1 MTSWDYT
8 PSHQQARLY
17 HISQREADESM
28 HMQELAGVGKT
39 YLIRLMLEILP
50 ASSTLLLAFTGAQL
64 AALRSRLS
72 DLEVTEMTFRGMADE
87 LLTQDLTQPWR
98 RVGDGRGNATYQL
111 SDQTIASPSQGLAL
125 YSSSRVDD
133 GIHVSL

>member
-1 MTSWDYT
+1 MRVQECTMTSWDYT

-64 AALRSRLS
+64 AALRSRLGG
-72 DLEVTEMTFRGMADE
+72 LQVTEMTFRTMADK
-87 LLTQDLTQPWR
+87 LLTQDRGCAEFCVT
-98 RVGDGRGNATYQL
+98 GDGVTTVAACLR
-111 SDQTIASPSQGLAL
+111 S
-125 YSSSRVDD
+125 
-133 GIHVSL
+133 